1 MSDNQAPQ
9 EESAPAPLS
18 AAQRLLELKKKLLS
32 GKPASTPPPESSP
45 LAPKPLTRAM
55 TPLAPIRLVESPPL
69 GGAAKESTPAAVSG
83 GTSLAGSEPTS
94 SSKPA
99 KKQPLTLKS
108 LLGSKY
114 ASKRKS
120 GGEAKPVEEP
130 VPESAKSTPKI
141 SPVAAPPAAP
151 FSRLKEAPALRKM
164 AQTSTEESTG
174 KKPKLI
180 SLTGSVVPTAS
191 PEHPKS
197 VADVIAKFEEN
208 PPASLLA
215 SSRVAHPFGAPERQI
230 EIPPD
235 PLTGVAVKSF
245 LRQKRNWIKRN
256 RPAGFAE
263 SSISTDLPVA
273 EFIAQHRQYLSQAVS
288 H

>member
-32 GKPASTPPPESSP
+32 GKAASTP
-45 LAPKPLTRAM
+45 APKPLTRAT
-55 TPLAPIRLVESPPL
+55 TPLAPIRLVESPPI
-69 GGAAKESTPAAVSG
+69 GAATKEATPAAVSR

-114 ASKRKS
+114 ASKRKYV
-120 GGEAKPVEEP
+120 GEAKPVEEP
-130 VPESAKSTPKI
+130 VPASGKSTPKI
-141 SPVAAPPAAP
+141 TPIATSLAAP

-164 AQTSTEESTG
+164 AQTCTEESSG

-180 SLTGSVVPTAS
+180 SLTGSAVPTTW
-191 PEHPKS
+191 PEHPNS
-197 VADVIAKFEEN
+197 VAEVIAKFEEN

-215 SSRVAHPFGAPERQI
+215 PSRVAHPFGALEGQI
-230 EIPPD
+230 ETQLD
-235 PLTGVAVKSF
+235 PITGVAVKSF

-256 RPAGFAE
+256 RPAGASE
-263 SSISTDLPVA
+263 ASISTDLPVA